1 MKITTAE
8 FVKSSE
14 RYQQCPEVNIPEF
27 AFIGRSNVGKS
38 SLINMLT
45 DRKKLAKTSGKPG
58 KTQTINHF
66 IINRQ
71 WHLVDL
77 PGYGWAQVSK
87 SKRKGW
93 SRMIEDYLLQRAQ
106 LVNLFVLIDSRIPPQ
121 KIDLEFIDWLGISQ
135 IPFSVIFTKVDKQ
148 SINKT
153 QSSIALFKRDM
164 QQTWD
169 ELPPLFMSSSTER
182 TGKEHILEYV
192 EQILLATQGGQ

>member
-66 IINRQ
+66 IINRK

>member
-1 MKITTAE
+1 MKIDTAE
-8 FVKSSE
+8 YVKSCE
-14 RYQQCPEVNIPEF
+14 RYQQCPDTNLPEF

-38 SLINMLT
+38 SLINMLAG
-45 DRKKLAKTSGKPG
+45 RKKLAKISAKPG

-66 IINRQ
+66 IINKQ

-77 PGYGWAQVSK
+77 PGYGWAKVSK

-93 SRMIEDYLLQRAQ
+93 SRMIEDYLLQRSQ

-121 KIDLEFIDWLGISQ
+121 TIDLEFIDWLGVSR
-135 IPFSVIFTKVDKQ
+135 IPFAIIFTKVDKQ

-153 QSSIALFKRDM
+153 QQSIAIFKQAM

-169 ELPPLFMSSSTER
+169 ELPPLFMSSAVER
-182 TGKEHILEYV
+182 TGKEHILEYIG
-192 EQILLATQGGQ
+192 QILQGTPE

>member
-1 MKITTAE
+1 MIIHTAE
-8 FVKSSE
+8 YVKSCE
-14 RYQQCPEVNIPEF
+14 RYQQCPDTNVPEF

-45 DRKKLAKTSGKPG
+45 NRKKLAKTSGKPG

-66 IINRQ
+66 IINEQ

-93 SRMIEDYLLQRAQ
+93 SRMIEDYLLQRTQ

-121 KIDLEFIDWLGISQ
+121 KIDLEFIDWLGLSQ
-135 IPFSVIFTKVDKQ
+135 IPFAIIFTKVDKQ
-148 SINKT
+148 SANKT
-153 QSSIALFKRDM
+153 QQSIAVFKRDM

-169 ELPPLFMSSSTER
+169 ELPPLFMSSATDH
-182 TGKEHILEYV
+182 TGKEHILEYI
-192 EQILLATQGGQ
+192 EQILQETAGAS

>member
-1 MKITTAE
+1 MKINTSE
-8 FVKSSE
+8 YIQSCE
-14 RYQQCPEVNIPEF
+14 RYQQCPDTHLPEF

-45 DRKKLAKTSGKPG
+45 GRKKLAKTSATPG

-66 IINRQ
+66 LINKQ

-93 SRMIEDYLLQRAQ
+93 SRMIEDYLLQRPQ

-121 KIDLEFIDWLGISQ
+121 AIDLEFIDWLGMSQ
-135 IPFSVIFTKVDKQ
+135 IPFAIIFTKTDKQ
-148 SINKT
+148 TINKT
-153 QSSIALFKRDM
+153 QQSVAVFKRDL

-169 ELPPLFMSSSTER
+169 ELPPLFMSSAVARS
-182 TGKEHILEYV
+182 GKEHILEYI
-192 EQILLATQGGQ
+192 EQILQGIPESE